1 MTTVAFSKKHGIMA
15 GDRMSCESN
24 TKYGRMTKIF
34 RSRDHLVGFSGESGV
49 AMVLLRWFERGALE
63 EEWPDPHG
71 EDGLDANML
80 VVTPGGRIM
89 AYERFPIPM
98 TLESEFSAI
107 GSGRDF
113 ALAVMQLGYDPV
125 KAIEVASE
133 LDCFTGGGVDVLHLK
148 DPVH

>member
-1 MTTVAFSKKHGIMA
+1 MTTVAFSNKHGLMA

-34 RSRDHLVGFSGESGV
+34 RARDHLVGFSGASDV
-49 AMVLLRWFERGALE
+49 AMVLLRWFERGAAE
-63 EEWPDPHG
+63 AEWPEPHG

-80 VVTPGGRIM
+80 VITPGGQIM
-89 AYERFPIPM
+89 TYERFPIPLL
-98 TLESEFSAI
+98 LESDFAAI

-113 ALAVMQLGYDPV
+113 ALAVMQLGHDPV

-133 LDCFTGGGVDVLHLK
+133 LDAYTGGGIDSLALRSH
-148 DPVH
+148 